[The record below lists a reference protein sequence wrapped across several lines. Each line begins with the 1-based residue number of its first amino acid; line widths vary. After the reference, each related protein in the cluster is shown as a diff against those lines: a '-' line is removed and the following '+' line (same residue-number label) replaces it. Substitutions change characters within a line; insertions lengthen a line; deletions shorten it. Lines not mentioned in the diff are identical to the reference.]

1 MHFDLTD
8 DQEALRDG
16 IRAVCQGRFT
26 SVRVREGFD
35 AGMWDDLAETGVF
48 SLLADGFTWA
58 DASIAFEEL
67 GRAVVPG
74 PLVWGVLAHGL
85 VDGIPT
91 GLVRPDGGAPAM
103 VEHLERAD
111 TVLVLEAVPAA
122 GRADVVAVR
131 AVAADTLAGEPLEW
145 PLDPL
150 TPITRVAALP
160 TGDDVPGADARLWW
174 RAGAVLTAAF
184 QVGMAHACVEQATEY
199 AKARKQFDRPI
210 GSFQAIKHMLA
221 DALVRAEV
229 ARTAVHAAA
238 VTLDNPDV
246 GDVDR
251 AVAGAKLLAGEAA
264 LKNAKTSIQVH
275 GGMGFTW
282 EVDAHLYLKRA
293 WVTNTVFGSPAAC
306 ADALA
311 GSP

>member
-1 MHFDLTD
+1 MNFDLTD

-16 IRAVCQGRFT
+16 NRAVCQGRFT
-26 SVRVREGFD
+26 SDRVRAGFD
-35 AGMWDDLAETGVF
+35 RAVWDELAGTGVF
-48 SLLADGFTWA
+48 SLIADGFAWA
-58 DASIAFEEL
+58 DAAIAFEEL

-85 VDGIPT
+85 VDGVPT
-91 GLVRPDGGAPAM
+91 GLDRPVGAPAM
-103 VEHLERAD
+103 VEHLAASD
-111 TVLVLEAVPAA
+111 TVLVLD
-122 GRADVVAVR
+122 GGTVR
-131 AVAADTLAGEPLEW
+131 AVAASAVTGELLDW

-150 TPITRVAALP
+150 TPITRVDALP
-160 TGDDVPGADARLWW
+160 EGDVLAAADAAAW
-174 RAGAVLTAAF
+174 RRQGAVLTAAF
-184 QVGMAHACVEQATEY
+184 EAGMAHACVEAATEY
-199 AKARKQFDRPI
+199 SLGRKQFDRPI

-221 DALVRAEV
+221 DAVVRAEV

-238 VTLDNPDV
+238 VTLDDPEV

-251 AVAGAKLLAGEAA
+251 AIAGAKLLAGEAA
-264 LKNAKTSIQVH
+264 LKNAKTSVQVH

-293 WVTNTVFGSPAAC
+293 WLLNTVFGTPDAC

-311 GSP
+311 AGLPAA

>member
-1 MHFDLTD
+1 MNFDLTD

-26 SVRVREGFD
+26 SERVRAGFD
-35 AGMWDDLAETGVF
+35 RGVWDELAETGVF
-48 SLLADGFTWA
+48 SLIADGFSWA
-58 DASIAFEEL
+58 DAAIAFEEL

-91 GLVRPDGGAPAM
+91 GLARPAAGAPAM
-103 VEHLERAD
+103 VEHLAAADAVVILDGD
-111 TVLVLEAVPAA
+111 TV
-122 GRADVVAVR
+122 RS
-131 AVAADTLAGEPLEW
+131 VAASAVSGALLDW

-150 TPITRVAALP
+150 TPITRVDTLP
-160 TGDDVPGADARLWW
+160 EGEPVAGADGAQWN

-184 QVGMAHACVEQATEY
+184 QAGMAHACVEQATEY
-199 AKARKQFDRPI
+199 SLARRQFDRPI
-210 GSFQAIKHMLA
+210 GSFQAIKHLLA

-238 VTLDNPDV
+238 VTLDDPEV

-251 AVAGAKLLAGEAA
+251 AIRGAKLLAGEAA
-264 LKNAKTSIQVH
+264 LKNAKTSVQVH

-293 WVTNTVFGSPAAC
+293 WLTNTAFGTPDAC

-311 GSP
+311 ASLG

>member
-1 MHFDLTD
+1 MNFDLTD

-16 IRAVCQGRFT
+16 IRALCQGRFT
-26 SVRVREGFD
+26 SDRVRAGFD
-35 AGMWDDLAETGVF
+35 RAVWDELAGTGVF
-48 SLLADGFTWA
+48 SLLADGFSWA
-58 DASIAFEEL
+58 DASLAFEEL

-85 VDGIPT
+85 VDGVPT
-91 GLVRPDGGAPAM
+91 GLARPAAGTPAM
-103 VEHLERAD
+103 VEHLAAAD
-111 TVLVLEAVPAA
+111 VVVVLDGDAVRQVPAA
-122 GRADVVAVR
+122 AVSG
-131 AVAADTLAGEPLEW
+131 ALLDW

-150 TPITRVAALP
+150 TPITRVDALP
-160 TGDDVPGADARLWW
+160 EGDVLAGADATRW
-174 RAGAVLTAAF
+174 RRGGAVLTAAF

-199 AKARKQFDRPI
+199 SLGRKQFDRPI
-210 GSFQAIKHMLA
+210 GSFQAIKHLLA
-221 DALVRAEV
+221 DAIVRAEV

-238 VTLDNPDV
+238 VTLDDPEV

-251 AVAGAKLLAGEAA
+251 AIAGAKLLAGEAA
-264 LKNAKTSIQVH
+264 LKNAKTSVQVH

-293 WVTNTVFGSPAAC
+293 WLTNTTFGTPDAC

-311 GSP
+311 DSLS